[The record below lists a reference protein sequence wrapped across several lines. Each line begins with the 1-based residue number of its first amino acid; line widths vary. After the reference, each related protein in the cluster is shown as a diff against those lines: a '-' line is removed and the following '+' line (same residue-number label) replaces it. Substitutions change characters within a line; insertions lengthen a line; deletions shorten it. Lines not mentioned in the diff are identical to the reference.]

1 MKFSERWLRTLV
13 NPPLSTEALAH
24 ALTMAGLE
32 VEGIEPAAPAF
43 SGVVVGEI
51 VAMSR
56 HPNADRLNVC
66 QVNSGGGARLQVV
79 CGAPNARVGMKAPL
93 ARVGARLPQLEIKA
107 SNLRGVESQGMLCS
121 AAELGVKDDSSGL
134 LELASDAPAGAD
146 FREYWQLDDALLT
159 LKLTPNRGDCLSMLG
174 IAREVA
180 AITGAALHAPVPH
193 EQRATLT
200 DTRAVTLRNPEGCP
214 LYCGRV
220 MRGIRSGAR
229 TPHWI
234 VARLE
239 RAGLRGISPVVDATN
254 YVMLEIGQ
262 PMHAFDLDKLNGDIH
277 VRFGKPGERL
287 TVLNGEEIAIAS
299 DLLVIAD
306 DAGPVALAGVMGGLH
321 SGVGAATTN
330 LFLEAAYF
338 EPKVIAGRSRRLELS
353 SDAAHRFER
362 GVDFGGTRQALERLT
377 QIIAE
382 ICGGE
387 AGPVVEARSALPVRK
402 PVSVRLARAQ
412 RVLGI
417 PLQGVQAE
425 RILDRLQLPWTARGD
440 RYEVTPPSFRFD
452 IEIEEDLIEEL
463 GRIHGYDAIPPALPR
478 VELVVAF
485 GEEKVSS
492 DADLRAKLVARGYQ
506 EIITFSFVPKEW
518 ERDFGGKDDAIELA
532 NPIASHLQVMRSQLF
547 GSLIECLQQNLN
559 RKRDS
564 VRIFEMGRCYMK
576 EGAHYNQPLLLGGLV
591 HGSAAP
597 EQWGVPAR
605 WADYFDVKGDL
616 GALLGHSDF
625 IYGASGHPAFH
636 PGKSAEIR
644 IGGTRIGCLGEL
656 HPQWVQKYE
665 LPHPPVLFEL
675 GVEALRNR
683 DVPRFQEFSRLPVV
697 TRDLA
702 VLVPEAAAAGDVL
715 RSLLAHRMSIVQ
727 DIVLFDLYRGK
738 GVEAG
743 RKSLAFRVL
752 LQDTQKTL
760 TDTEVETAVQDLLE
774 HLLRKFDGRLRD

>member
-13 NPPLSTEALAH
+13 NPPLSTQALGH

-32 VEGIEPAAPAF
+32 VETVEPAAPAF

-56 HPNADRLNVC
+56 HPNADRLNIC

-93 ARVGARLPQLEIKA
+93 ARVGARLPQMEIKA

-121 AAELGVKDDSSGL
+121 AAELGVKEDSAGL

-146 FREYWQLDDALLT
+146 FREYWKLDDALLT

-180 AITGAALHAPVPH
+180 AITGAVLNAPRIH
-193 EQRATLT
+193 EQRATIT

-220 MRGIRSGAR
+220 IRGIRSGAR

-239 RAGLRGISPVVDATN
+239 RAGLRSISPVVDATN
-254 YVMLEIGQ
+254 YAMLEIGQ
-262 PMHAFDLDKLNGDIH
+262 PMHAFDLDKLNGNIH
-277 VRFGKPGERL
+277 VRFGSSGERL
-287 TVLNGEEIAIAS
+287 TVLNGEEIEITS

-330 LFLEAAYF
+330 LFLEAAFF
-338 EPKVIAGRSRRLELS
+338 EPKVIAGRSRRLGFS

-377 QIIAE
+377 EIIVE

-387 AGPVVEARSALPVRK
+387 VGPVVEAREALPLRK

-417 PLQGVQAE
+417 RLQSAQAE
-425 RILDRLQLPWTARGD
+425 RILDRLQLPWVAHCD

-463 GRIHGYDAIPPALPR
+463 GRIHGYDAIPPTLPN
-478 VELVVAF
+478 
-485 GEEKVSS
+485 S
-492 DADLRAKLVARGYQ
+492 
-506 EIITFSFVPKEW
+506 
-518 ERDFGGKDDAIELA
+518 
-532 NPIASHLQVMRSQLF
+532 
-547 GSLIECLQQNLN
+547 
-559 RKRDS
+559 
-564 VRIFEMGRCYMK
+564 
-576 EGAHYNQPLLLGGLV
+576 
-591 HGSAAP
+591 
-597 EQWGVPAR
+597 
-605 WADYFDVKGDL
+605 
-616 GALLGHSDF
+616 
-625 IYGASGHPAFH
+625 
-636 PGKSAEIR
+636 
-644 IGGTRIGCLGEL
+644 
-656 HPQWVQKYE
+656 
-665 LPHPPVLFEL
+665 
-675 GVEALRNR
+675 
-683 DVPRFQEFSRLPVV
+683 
-697 TRDLA
+697 
-702 VLVPEAAAAGDVL
+702 
-715 RSLLAHRMSIVQ
+715 
-727 DIVLFDLYRGK
+727 
-738 GVEAG
+738 
-743 RKSLAFRVL
+743 
-752 LQDTQKTL
+752 
-760 TDTEVETAVQDLLE
+760 
-774 HLLRKFDGRLRD
+774 